1 MMILRQTPLR
11 FKHDIRYTA
20 KIKSRF
26 IPKIQFTFYV
36 SENFLK
42 VTSEFKF
49 VNLSLHQG
57 KFSVFFKNL
66 NASIRIRQSLIKS
79 IPTPFSH
86 QLLIL
91 KSMNSMNYLYFQYF
105 QALLIILYPVKYANQ
120 PFPSKLEH
128 QNDSTNLM
136 NE

>member
-1 MMILRQTPLR
+1 MMTLRWTPLR

-20 KIKSRF
+20 KIRSRF

-49 VNLSLHQG
+49 VHLSLHRG
-57 KFSVFFKNL
+57 KFSAYFKNL
-66 NASIRIRQSLIKS
+66 NASIRKNLSSSIRQSLSKS
-79 IPTPFSH
+79 MPTPFSH

-120 PFPSKLEH
+120 PFPPKLEH
-128 QNDSTNLM
+128 
-136 NE
+136 